1 MDDGGR
7 PRRLLTGM
15 LLVGALL
22 SSGCDTGGTR
32 APALSAQEALTHE
45 ELASLVERISE
56 PGGFFDTD
64 NLISNETG
72 YLNVMDAL
80 AARAPQGGVYVGVG
94 PDQNFSYVA
103 EVRPQVAFMVDVRR
117 DNLLHHLLLK
127 ALLERSPTR
136 VEFLSALHGVT
147 PPAAPAEWRDRS
159 VVEVVAWVD
168 SAWTARRTSARP
180 EEAAVPGQA
189 VTDRAADGL
198 HPVVLLQD
206 SVLAAVGRY
215 AIPLSEEDL
224 ATIRRFHEA
233 FVTAG
238 PDLRFNSF
246 GRPPRPHYPTYRQL
260 VTETDVDGDRVSYL
274 ASAERYE
281 VVRALHLANR
291 IVPVVGDLAGPHALR
306 EMGAVMGEMGLELTA
321 FYASNVEF
329 YLWRDRTLDEWLDNL
344 RSLPAHPD
352 AVLIRSYFSNFGRG
366 HPSAVRGYY
375 ATQVVQPVSTLV
387 EGGFDSYWDL
397 VTRDVLPLR

>member
-1 MDDGGR
+1 MSDGGK
-7 PRRLLTGM
+7 PKRLLIGV
-15 LLVGALL
+15 LVGAVFA
-22 SSGCDTGGTR
+22 SGCDAATAR
-32 APALSAQEALTHE
+32 APALSAQEALTPD

-80 AARAPQGGVYVGVG
+80 SVRAPEGGAYVGVG

-103 EVRPQVAFMVDVRR
+103 EVRPEVAFMVDVRR

-127 ALLERSPTR
+127 ALVERSPTR
-136 VEFLSALHGVT
+136 VEFLSALHGVA
-147 PPAAPAEWRDRS
+147 PPESPAEWRDRT
-159 VVEVVAWVD
+159 VAEVVAWVD
-168 SAWTARRTSARP
+168 SAWTARGVSARP
-180 EEAAVPGQA
+180 EDEPTPGQA
-189 VTDRAADGL
+189 VTDRAGGGSDPGAL
-198 HPVVLLQD
+198 AQD
-206 SVLAAVGRY
+206 SVLATVARY
-215 AIPLSEEDL
+215 AIPLTEEDL
-224 ATIRRFHEA
+224 ATIRRFHDA
-233 FVTAG
+233 FVMAG

-246 GRPPRPHYPTYRQL
+246 GRAPRPYYPTYRQL

-274 ASAERYE
+274 ASAERYD

-306 EMGAVMGEMGLELTA
+306 EMGEVMREMGVELTA

-329 YLWRDRTLDEWLDNL
+329 YLWRDRTLDAWLDNL

-375 ATQVVQPVSTLV
+375 ATQIIQPVSTLV
-387 EGGFDSYWDL
+387 DGRFDSYWDL
-397 VTRDVLPLR
+397 VTRDAIPLR

>member
-1 MDDGGR
+1 MGDGRR
-7 PRRLLTGM
+7 PRGR
-15 LLVGALL
+15 LVGVLL
-22 SSGCDTGGTR
+22 AAVLASACDAGTAR
-32 APALSAQEALTHE
+32 APALAAQEALTPT

-80 AARAPQGGVYVGVG
+80 SIRAPEGGAYVGVG
-94 PDQNFSYVA
+94 PDQNYSYIA
-103 EVRPQVAFMVDVRR
+103 EVRPDVAFMVDVRR

-127 ALLERSPTR
+127 ALVERSPTR
-136 VEFLSALHGVT
+136 VEFLSALHGVA
-147 PPAAPAEWRDRS
+147 PPPSPAAWRERS
-159 VVEVVAWVD
+159 VEEVVAWVD
-168 SAWTARRTSARP
+168 SAWTDRRASAGAEGRGEDAP
-180 EEAAVPGQA
+180 AGGDQPAGEGPDPLAP
-189 VTDRAADGL
+189 
-198 HPVVLLQD
+198 LQD
-206 SVLAAVGRY
+206 SVLTTVAGY
-215 AIPLSEEDL
+215 DIPLSEEDL
-224 ATIRRFHEA
+224 ATIRRFHDA
-233 FVTAG
+233 FGTAG

-246 GRPPRPHYPTYRQL
+246 GRAPRPNYPTYRQL

-274 ASAERYE
+274 ASAERYD
-281 VVRALHLANR
+281 VVRELHLANR

-306 EMGAVMGEMGLELTA
+306 EMGEVMREMGVELTA

-329 YLWRDRTLDEWLDNL
+329 YLWGDRTLDEWLDNL
-344 RSLPAHPD
+344 RSLPARSD

-375 ATQVVQPVSTLV
+375 ATQILQPVSTLV